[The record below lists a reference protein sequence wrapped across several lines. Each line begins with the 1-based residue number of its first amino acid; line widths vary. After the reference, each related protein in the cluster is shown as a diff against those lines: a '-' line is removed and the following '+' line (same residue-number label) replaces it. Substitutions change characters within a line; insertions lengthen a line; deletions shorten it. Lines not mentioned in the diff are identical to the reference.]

1 MTFNKFAE
9 KLTRTLPRPFEASA
23 ARHGCR
29 FSRFSFGL
37 DSQIKLAERAGGAF
51 RRTFDKASAD
61 KADKLIP
68 GVKPAFFSRGAIINF
83 YARYIY
89 RGNIRARDRRELKFR
104 RKKCV
109 TL

>member
-9 KLTRTLPRPFEASA
+9 KLTRTLPRSLEASA

-29 FSRFSFGL
+29 FPRFSFGL

-61 KADKLIP
+61 KADKLIRP
-68 GVKPAFFSRGAIINF
+68 GKSQAFSSRGMLINF
-83 YARYIY
+83 CARYIY
-89 RGNIRARDRRELKFR
+89 YKYIRARDRRD
-104 RKKCV
+104 
-109 TL
+109 